1 MIGIYK
7 MVFNSSF
14 NDSSNDSSNNDIPVP
29 GIVLDIIQSYM

>member
-14 NDSSNDSSNNDIPVP
+14 NDSSNNSSNNDIPVP

>member
-7 MVFNSSF
+7 MDFNSSF
-14 NDSSNDSSNNDIPVP
+14 NDSSNNDIPVP

>member
-7 MVFNSSF
+7 MIFNSSF
-14 NDSSNDSSNNDIPVP
+14 NDSSNNSSNNDIPVP

>member
-29 GIVLDIIQSYM
+29 GIVLDIIQ